1 MRSALKDTAQ
11 RNKSLTGFVKC
22 SSCVKFAF
30 SECNACGREGIY
42 FISHRAERD
51 ISQCSTEHYFT
62 FCKAKYFTICICDHK
77 CSASYALIKDYK
89 TSDKSNAKALMASD
103 FHKCFLLP
111 SEKCSSPRVI
121 LSGGRRI
128 RRPQSNP

>member
-1 MRSALKDTAQ
+1 MSADLYHIE
-11 RNKSLTGFVKC
+11 FEH
-22 SSCVKFAF
+22 
-30 SECNACGREGIY
+30 SENISNLPQGKYIEPSNARHIDK
-42 FISHRAERD
+42 IK
-51 ISQCSTEHYFT
+51 I
-62 FCKAKYFTICICDHK
+62 
-77 CSASYALIKDYK
+77 ASYALIKDYK